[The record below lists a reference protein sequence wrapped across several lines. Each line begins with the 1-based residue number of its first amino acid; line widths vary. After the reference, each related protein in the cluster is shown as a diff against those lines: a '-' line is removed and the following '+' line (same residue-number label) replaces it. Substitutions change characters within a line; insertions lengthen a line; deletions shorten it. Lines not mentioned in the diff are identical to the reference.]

1 MAEIRPC
8 FLVEAVYVE
17 GAAEKRAP
25 FREEHLSRVEKL
37 IREGALLLAGAMNDM
52 SHSLL
57 VFNVESEDAARA
69 VIESDVYWRNGVW
82 TDYSVKKLNRV
93 VGGSS

>member
-8 FLVEAVYVE
+8 FLVKAIYVE
-17 GAAEKRAP
+17 DAHEKRVP

-37 IREGALLLAGAMNDM
+37 IQEGAVLLAGAMDDM

-69 VIESDVYWRNGVW
+69 VVESDVYWKNGVW
-82 TDYSVKKLNRV
+82 TDYSVNKLNRV
-93 VGGSS
+93 VGRSR